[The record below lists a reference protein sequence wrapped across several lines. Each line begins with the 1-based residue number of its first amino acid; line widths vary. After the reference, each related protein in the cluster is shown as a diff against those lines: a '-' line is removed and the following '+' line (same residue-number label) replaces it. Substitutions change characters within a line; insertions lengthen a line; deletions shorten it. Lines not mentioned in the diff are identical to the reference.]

1 MYNGY
6 CNEDKKIERVGAL
19 TIKVMNISNTFCGK
33 DFITRNRL
41 TVNKGVNMFL
51 HEFRN

>member
-19 TIKVMNISNTFCGK
+19 TIKVMNISMRPLKLWIFQTHFVEKILLQETG
-33 DFITRNRL
+33 
-41 TVNKGVNMFL
+41 
-51 HEFRN
+51 